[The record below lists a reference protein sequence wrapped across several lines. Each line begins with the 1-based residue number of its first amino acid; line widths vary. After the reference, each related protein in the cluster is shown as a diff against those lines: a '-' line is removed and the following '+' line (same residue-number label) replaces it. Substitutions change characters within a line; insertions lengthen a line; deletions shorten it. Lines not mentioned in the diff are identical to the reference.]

1 MKMRSAQVELL
12 FNHTYI
18 LKIPLS
24 IPIGRKCLAM
34 KAVYN
39 VYMMRQRNCV
49 SMNIRYLNSMLVMQ
63 LQLTKESIFYS
74 QVSLEPL
81 LVCAVT

>member
-12 FNHTYI
+12 LNHTYI

-34 KAVYN
+34 KAVHN
-39 VYMMRQRNCV
+39 VYN
-49 SMNIRYLNSMLVMQ
+49 NK
-63 LQLTKESIFYS
+63 TKELCLHEYTLFELNVGHAATANKRKYF
-74 QVSLEPL
+74 L
-81 LVCAVT
+81 LSS